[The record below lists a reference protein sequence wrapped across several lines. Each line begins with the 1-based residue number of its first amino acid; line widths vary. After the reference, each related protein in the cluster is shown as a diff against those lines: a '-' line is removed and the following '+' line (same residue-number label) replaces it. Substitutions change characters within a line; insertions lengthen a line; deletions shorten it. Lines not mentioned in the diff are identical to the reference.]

1 MCCAWCF
8 PALDRHPGLQLVIGH
23 MGKGLA
29 TMLARFDQVLGTVRK
44 APRSVSQ
51 TILEQVHVT
60 TSGFTSLPLF
70 TALLE
75 TFGADRIMYSTDYPF
90 MPNDVGGIL
99 LKHLPVSPTD
109 LAKIAHGN
117 ADRLIWLAAEQ
128 LAVVPEHQC
137 EGSKLMSGARSPRSA
152 YYLVVR
158 YGGGQQ
164 RRHDRLEGAEIKVE
178 AILSQIDTRVLKG
191 DLIRGFA

>member
-1 MCCAWCF
+1 MRSAYYNGLPEDLSLPFAIAGWGWQADTVVHVLRLVLSG
-8 PALDRHPGLQLVIGH
+8 ALDRHPGLQLVIGH

-29 TMLARFDQVLGTVRK
+29 TMLARFDQVFGTVRK

-75 TFGADRIMYSTDYPF
+75 TFGADRIMYSTDYAF

-109 LAKIAHGN
+109 LAKIAHGK

-137 EGSKLMSGARSPRSA
+137 EGSQLMSGARFPKISLLPSGPLRWRA
-152 YYLVVR
+152 
-158 YGGGQQ
+158 
-164 RRHDRLEGAEIKVE
+164 A
-178 AILSQIDTRVLKG
+178 A
-191 DLIRGFA
+191 AP